1 MMDRTYLEAVTV
13 FALTTLAVS
22 ATYFADTSSPET
34 FLLFAPTAI
43 LYGFV
48 AYSSREGFNKASL
61 AAVPVIGFAVVGG
74 ITALSAFIAGLGA
87 VLVSIFAG
95 GDRFREYYGTTHIPL
110 LVLGILIGSAVFGLA
125 MNDAQFQQNVQN
137 QSAQFLGQTGEKI
150 VNQSNIVSSQ
160 KNTQISMVEETSN
173 ATIFYTQAY
182 VLNQTKNDLDR
193 SDLEAV
199 STAFDS
205 AKQDVPVRMTERIES
220 ERVSIDMSERIEDV
234 VSARLQGKHFFIIIP
249 ILASLAV
256 GLQPLIGLA
265 TAVSAK
271 GFQYAEEKVL

>member
-1 MMDRTYLEAVTV
+1 MERSYLEAVTV
-13 FALTTLAVS
+13 FAMTTLAVS
-22 ATYFADTSSPET
+22 ATYFIDTSRPET
-34 FLLFAPTAI
+34 FLLFAPTTI

-61 AAVPVIGFAVVGG
+61 AALPALGFAVVGG
-74 ITALSAFIAGLGA
+74 LTALSAFIAGLGA
-87 VLVSIFAG
+87 VLVSVFAG

-125 MNDAQFQQNVQN
+125 LNDVQFRQNVQN
-137 QSAQFLGQTGEKI
+137 QSAQFLGQTGEQI

-173 ATIFYTQAY
+173 ATIFYTQTY

-193 SDLEAV
+193 SNLQAV
-199 STAFDS
+199 SSAFDS
-205 AKQDVPVRMTERIES
+205 AKQDVPAQMTERIES
-220 ERVSIDMSERIEDV
+220 NRASVDMSERIEDV
-234 VSARLQGKHFFIIIP
+234 VEARLEGKHFFIIIP

-256 GLQPLIGLA
+256 GLQPLVGLA
-265 TAVSAK
+265 TAVSARS
-271 GFQYAEEKVL
+271 FQYAEEKLL